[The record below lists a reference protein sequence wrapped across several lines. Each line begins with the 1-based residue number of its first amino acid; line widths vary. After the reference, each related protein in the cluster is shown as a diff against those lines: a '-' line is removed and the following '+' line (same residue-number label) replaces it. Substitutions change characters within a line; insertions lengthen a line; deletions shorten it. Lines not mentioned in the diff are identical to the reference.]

1 MKVLIIEDD
10 RLLNESLQVYLR
22 SQGMTVDAVVDETEF
37 ELFLAS
43 NTYDAIVLDLMMPR
57 IRGEDI
63 IARVRKKGINT
74 PVLVLTAKNAI
85 TDKERCFELGAD
97 DYITKPFEIR
107 ELLVRLKSLSRKVHL
122 QQVIK
127 IGDVTVDLTAES
139 LYRNGR
145 EIRVSKTAW
154 TLLALLI
161 RHRGQ
166 VVSNETIMGYVWG
179 NKATGDEVLRT
190 YIKMLRK
197 ALPEDTLVTFKGRGY
212 KLT

>member
-10 RLLNESLQVYLR
+10 RLLNESLQAYLR
-22 SQGMTVDAVVDETEF
+22 SQGMTVDAIVDETEF
-37 ELFLAS
+37 DLFLVS
-43 NTYDAIVLDLMMPR
+43 NAYDAIILDLMMPR
-57 IRGEDI
+57 LRGEDI
-63 IARVRKKGINT
+63 IARVRSRGVNT

-127 IGDVTVDLTAES
+127 IGNVTVDLSGES
-139 LYRNGR
+139 LYRDGQEVR
-145 EIRVSKTAW
+145 ISRTAW
-154 TLLALLI
+154 TLLALFI

-166 VVSNETIMGYVWG
+166 IVSNETIMGYVWG
-179 NKATGDEVLRT
+179 NKDTGDEVIRT
-190 YIKMLRK
+190 YIKILRK
-197 ALPEDTLVTFKGRGY
+197 ALPEGALITFKGRGY
-212 KLT
+212 KLE